1 MSWRFFDGSVLL
13 EKIKNAGK
21 AEQSVLSGDDGRENI
36 NKTATFPPRNFQ
48 AGQRADKEALRQLEN
63 LRQEFKRV
71 GKMPQQLRQRVTDSE
86 YWCAVCFQSRE
97 QLMAF
102 LKVLDIPAKEN
113 KYVDGLV
120 LAQKLGITLPPAE
133 VRFRLSDHVD
143 KDFQELTEK

>member
-1 MSWRFFDGSVLL
+1 M

-21 AEQSVLSGDDGRENI
+21 AEQSVLSDDDGRENI

>member
-1 MSWRFFDGSVLL
+1 MV
-13 EKIKNAGK
+13 INKNAGVS
-21 AEQSVLSGDDGRENI
+21 EQSGRSGADDGSQRM
-36 NKTATFPPRNFQ
+36 NKTAVFPPRSLQ
-48 AGQRADKEALRQLEN
+48 AGQRADKEALTQLEN
-63 LRQEFKRV
+63 LRQEFERV
-71 GKMPQQLRQRVTDSE
+71 SKMPQQLRQRVTDSE
-86 YWCAVCFQSRE
+86 YWRAVCFQSRE

-102 LKVLDIPAKEN
+102 LKLLDIPAKEN

>member
-1 MSWRFFDGSVLL
+1 MN
-13 EKIKNAGK
+13 KK
-21 AEQSVLSGDDGRENI
+21 AAF
-36 NKTATFPPRNFQ
+36 TPRNVQ
-48 AGQRADKEALRQLEN
+48 TGQRADKESLAQLEN
-63 LRQEFKRV
+63 LRQEFERV
-71 GKMPQQLRQRVTDSE
+71 SKMPQQLRQRVTDSE
-86 YWCAVCFQSRE
+86 YWCAVCFQTRE

-143 KDFQELTEK
+143 KDFLELTEK

>member
-1 MSWRFFDGSVLL
+1 MV
-13 EKIKNAGK
+13 INKNAEES
-21 AEQSVLSGDDGRENI
+21 EQSVWSDVDDGRQKM
-36 NKTATFPPRNFQ
+36 NKKAAFTPRNVQ
-48 AGQRADKEALRQLEN
+48 TGQRADKEFLAQLEN
-63 LRQEFKRV
+63 LRQEFERV
-71 GKMPQQLRQRVTDSE
+71 SKMPQQLRQRVTDSE